1 MPPVEL
7 LVTLGMVV
15 HYKALFYI
23 ETCSCGCFLLVE
35 KKLVLERHSG
45 FQERR
50 VLGLCN

>member
-7 LVTLGMVV
+7 LVALGMVV

-35 KKLVLERHSG
+35 KKLVLEKTTG
-45 FQERR
+45 FRKE
-50 VLGLCN
+50 GY